1 MGLKVGVGEWCQLMR
16 EGGLVEGVIEKGE
29 GRGGERLEIRY

>member
-29 GRGGERLEIRY
+29 GGERLEIWY